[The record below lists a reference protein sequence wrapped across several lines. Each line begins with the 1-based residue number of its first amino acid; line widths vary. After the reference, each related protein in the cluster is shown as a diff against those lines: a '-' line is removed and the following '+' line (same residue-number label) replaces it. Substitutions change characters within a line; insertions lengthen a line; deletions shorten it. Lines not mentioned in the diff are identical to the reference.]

1 MFAASLRRFEVLKAR
16 VALLVPGRKRSY
28 NHSHEIDGFSKG
40 KMVIATMMIVTILVT
55 LVLTMEKAS
64 ATIDYGDAVIQA
76 SKMDL

>member
-1 MFAASLRRFEVLKAR
+1 MYNQSLVED
-16 VALLVPGRKRSY
+16 
-28 NHSHEIDGFSKG
+28 EIDGFSKG